1 MASLTVTI
9 TSHTADDII
18 NGSDVS
24 TTSGLQQ
31 LISGPQIYSTEH
43 LVLTSIV
50 LGLMILCTII
60 GNVFVIAA
68 ILLEKNLHSVANY
81 LILSLAVADLMVAS
95 IVMPIAA
102 VKEVRCYFYNAC
114 KEYRLNIALSNDRFD
129 CTVPYCYFLDVV
141 MAQEFIIIS
150 CLREKRLAI
159 FSDWL
164 KIMMNLL

>member
-1 MASLTVTI
+1 MASFLDTT
-9 TSHTADDII
+9 HTADDNI

-24 TTSGLQQ
+24 TSSGLQQ
-31 LISGPQIYSTEH
+31 LISGPQIYSVEH

-102 VKEVRCYFYNAC
+102 VKEVG
-114 KEYRLNIALSNDRFD
+114 
-129 CTVPYCYFLDVV
+129 FL
-141 MAQEFIIIS
+141 IY
-150 CLREKRLAI
+150 
-159 FSDWL
+159 
-164 KIMMNLL
+164 